1 MCVCVI
7 LPVPPFLEC
16 PRLSRLPPSLGS
28 ASRARCLPP
37 ETQKKAARPPFP
49 GSLPGSSALPAGEP
63 RAKGPGPAA
72 SRPSPANSSRG
83 RPGSAERPRER
94 RRGPLRPP
102 TPPPPGRGAGAR
114 GSRSG
119 SKPFTNTDKSNRGRR
134 SEGFS
139 ERKYSGTNARNY
151 GKIQRANYVI
161 LKVMQVPE
169 PKGARKAIG

>member
-102 TPPPPGRGAGAR
+102 PLPREGERERGVRVLGQNRSQTPTNLTGGEGAKAFL
-114 GSRSG
+114 SG
-119 SKPFTNTDKSNRGRR
+119 NILGQTREITA
-134 SEGFS
+134 
-139 ERKYSGTNARNY
+139 KYKEQIT
-151 GKIQRANYVI
+151 
-161 LKVMQVPE
+161 LF
-169 PKGARKAIG
+169 